1 MRSSQA
7 VHDVAKLG
15 NVRIAIT
22 GGPGVGKSTFA
33 LDLSSL
39 TGADVKHGDRVMDL
53 GWHESSAA
61 VSHWFDAEGPFIVEG
76 VVVPRALRKWLDTHP
91 EGKPVDVLLF
101 RSETFKTLNQGQ
113 TTMGKGV
120 KSVLK
125 DIFPELIRRG
135 VKVISG

>member
-1 MRSSQA
+1 MRSAQA
-7 VHDVAKLG
+7 VRDVASLG
-15 NVRIAIT
+15 PVRIAIT

-53 GWHESSAA
+53 GWSESSQA
-61 VSHWFDAEGPFIVEG
+61 VSHWFDAEGAWIVEG

-101 RSETFKTLNQGQ
+101 RGQAFKTLNPGQ
-113 TTMGKGV
+113 ETLRKGV
-120 KSVLK
+120 QSVLK
-125 DIFPELIRRG
+125 KIFPELQKRG